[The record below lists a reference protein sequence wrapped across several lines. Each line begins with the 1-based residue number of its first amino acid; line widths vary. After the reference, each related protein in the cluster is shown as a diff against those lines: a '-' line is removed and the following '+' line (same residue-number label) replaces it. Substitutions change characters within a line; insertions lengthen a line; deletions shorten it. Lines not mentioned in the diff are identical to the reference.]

1 MQQSPTIPWKGARSS
16 RTPFLSGVL
25 GEQVSDCCANR
36 IGPCDVTKKEDLEK
50 LVQDISKKEKHLNL
64 LSKHNTTHR

>member
-1 MQQSPTIPWKGARSS
+1 MRQSPTTPRMGARSS

-25 GEQVSDCCANR
+25 GAQISDSCANR

-50 LVQDISKKEKHLNL
+50 LVQDISKEEKHLNL
-64 LSKHNTTHR
+64 LSKHNTTQR